1 MVELEGSESDL
12 PSVRRAHRSGPTA
25 PTLLA
30 ALSGGLALAATAC
43 GGKPGSGAVTV
54 RDSADVRIVE
64 SPRSLVDRPSAWKV
78 APEPDV
84 VIGATEGDSSD
95 MLFGVSGAA
104 QLDDGRILVVN
115 GGTQELRF
123 YDGRGRFLTSVGGEG
138 DGPGEYRVPR
148 LVAVTSGDTIVVSDL
163 RSGRFTVLDGRG
175 RHVRSATP
183 ARFVGLPVGRLSGGR
198 FVTSLGSAC
207 AGPDTPEGE
216 LPDTVRFLAVDARAG
231 VLDTVAVTPGAPAY
245 VWREGA
251 TVGFL
256 RVPLTTDP
264 SGAVAGD
271 LVYVAL
277 TRAPEIRTYR
287 ADGRLVRIARVRGGL
302 PRVRRS
308 EFDAAVRRRVAKG
321 RDGATDDGL
330 RRAYQRMSPPS
341 TRSLFDRILVDRLG
355 DVWARRLPTDD
366 GGGPR
371 RWAVFEGGRP
381 LGSVETPAGLH
392 VEEIGE
398 GYLLGVARG
407 RLGVQRVERY
417 RLVR

>member
-198 FVTSLGSAC
+198 FVTSLGSAG

-302 PRVRRS
+302 PHLKRS
-308 EFDAAVRRRVAKG
+308 EFEAGIRRRIAAA
-321 RDGATDDGL
+321 RDEEAAARL
-330 RRAYQRMSPPS
+330 RRVYGRMSPPS
-341 TRSLFDRILVDRLG
+341 TRPLFDRLVVDRLG
-355 DVWARRLPTDD
+355 DVWARRFVQEADD
-366 GGGPR
+366 RPR
-371 RWAVFEGGRP
+371 RWTVFEGGKP
-381 LGSVETPAGLH
+381 LGSVDTPAGLQ

-398 GYLLGVARG
+398 NYVLGVVVG
-407 RLGVQRVERY
+407 PLGTERVQRH